1 MGQVVPVPP
10 SGAGLDETGAGGL
23 IVDVSAVLPFA
34 GETSTLTATVHVPSL
49 EHDGPPRAVLV
60 CWPGGSYGRTYWD
73 MHIPGHPGYSF
84 AEHMTDRGFLV
95 IAVDPLGVGSS
106 SRPSDVDA
114 VNLET
119 MAAAAAAFVR
129 RLRALLAAGELDS
142 RLAPLE
148 DVPLVAVGHSLGGC
162 LAIVEQAVYGSY
174 DAVANLGFTHGSKDS
189 IESGPSGGPA
199 ADAAAPMQAAVD
211 QAKAFL
217 STEWDAGYGLAPRAL
232 HHGWL
237 HAADV
242 PAEVIAADDEK
253 ACAWPRQSYVGALL
267 AGHSAT
273 YAGRLTC
280 PVLVAFG
287 DRDVPERPHEDVA
300 FYHASHD
307 VTLLVLSASAH
318 CHNFAGTRTVLW
330 DRLGSW
336 AAAAADQAP

>member
-1 MGQVVPVPP
+1 VSSRIAQPVEL
-10 SGAGLDETGAGGL
+10 A
-23 IVDVSAVLPFA
+23 VDVSAVLPFA
-34 GETSTLTATVHVPSL
+34 DETNTLSATVHVPTP

-60 CWPGGSYGRTYWD
+60 CWPGGSYSRAYWD

-106 SRPSDVDA
+106 SRPADVDA

-119 MAAAAAAFVR
+119 MASAAAEFVC
-129 RLRALLAAGELDS
+129 RLRTLLAAGELHS

-162 LAIVEQAVYGSY
+162 LAIVEQAVHGSY
-174 DAVANLGFTHGSKDS
+174 DAVVNLGFTHGSKDA
-189 IESGPSGGPA
+189 IESGPPSGPA
-199 ADAAAPMQAAVD
+199 QDAAAPLQAAVD

-217 STEWDAGYGLAPRAL
+217 STEWDAGYGLAPRAPN
-232 HHGWL
+232 HGWL
-237 HAADV
+237 HADDV
-242 PAEVIAADDEK
+242 PAEVVAADDEK

-273 YAGRLTC
+273 YARRLTC

-287 DRDVPERPHEDVA
+287 DRDVPERPHDDVA
-300 FYHASHD
+300 FYRASHD
-307 VTLLVLSASAH
+307 VTLVVLTGSAH
-318 CHNFAGTRTVLW
+318 CHNFAATRNVLW
-330 DRLGSW
+330 DRLGTW
-336 AAAAADQAP
+336 AAAAADHMSGGAALAA

>member
-1 MGQVVPVPP
+1 VSTPIAQPVEL
-10 SGAGLDETGAGGL
+10 A
-23 IVDVSAVLPFA
+23 VDVSAVLPFA
-34 GETSTLTATVHVPSL
+34 NETNTLSATVHVPSP
-49 EHDGPPRAVLV
+49 EYDGPPRAVLV
-60 CWPGGSYGRTYWD
+60 CWPGGSYSRAYWD

-106 SRPSDVDA
+106 SRPGDVDA

-119 MAAAAAAFVR
+119 MAAAAAVFVR
-129 RLRALLAAGELDS
+129 RLRALLAAGDLDS

-148 DVPLVAVGHSLGGC
+148 DAPLVAVGHSLGGC
-162 LAIVEQAVYGSY
+162 LAIVEQAAHGSY
-174 DAVANLGFTHGSKDS
+174 DAVANLGFTHGSKD
-189 IESGPSGGPA
+189 IVESGPPGSAPE
-199 ADAAAPMQAAVD
+199 DAAARMRAAVD

-217 STEWDAGYGLAPRAL
+217 STEWDAGYGLAPRGL

-253 ACAWPRQSYVGALL
+253 ASAWPRQSYVGALL
-267 AGHSAT
+267 AGHSAA

-287 DRDVPERPHEDVA
+287 DRDVPERPHDDVA
-300 FYHASHD
+300 FYRASHD
-307 VTLLVLSASAH
+307 VTLLVLTGSAH
-318 CHNFAGTRTVLW
+318 CHNFAATRAALW
-330 DRLGSW
+330 DRLGIW
-336 AAAAADQAP
+336 AAGAADHLSGGAASTA

>member
-1 MGQVVPVPP
+1 
-10 SGAGLDETGAGGL
+10 
-23 IVDVSAVLPFA
+23 
-34 GETSTLTATVHVPSL
+34 
-49 EHDGPPRAVLV
+49 
-60 CWPGGSYGRTYWD
+60 

-119 MAAAAAAFVR
+119 MAAAAAEFVR
-129 RLRALLAAGELDS
+129 RLRILMAAGELDS

-162 LAIVEQAVYGSY
+162 LAIVEQALHGSY
-174 DAVANLGFTHGSKDS
+174 DAVANLGFTHGSKDVV
-189 IESGPSGGPA
+189 ESRPAGQPDRGCGGP
-199 ADAAAPMQAAVD
+199 DAALP
-211 QAKAFL
+211 
-217 STEWDAGYGLAPRAL
+217 STRPRPSSSTGWDAGYGFAPRAL

-287 DRDVPERPHEDVA
+287 DRDVPERPHDDVA
-300 FYHASHD
+300 FYRASQD
-307 VTLLVLSASAH
+307 VTLLVLAGSAH
-318 CHNFAGTRTVLW
+318 CHNFAATRSVLW
-330 DRLGSW
+330 DRLGTW
-336 AAAAADQAP
+336 AAAVADS